1 MAIRS
6 KHNQRHVYEE
16 LEPIFDCRTGKYLHQ
31 VSAVRTDGYAVTLL
45 VSDIFAD
52 TEEDQALLDSFEE
65 MIGEKE
71 EWL

>member
-6 KHNQRHVYEE
+6 KYNQRHVYEVV
-16 LEPIFDCRTGKYLHQ
+16 EPIFDCRTGEYLHQ
-31 VSAVRTDGYAVTLL
+31 VSAVRVDGYPVTLL

-52 TEEDQALLDSFEE
+52 TEEDQALLDSFKE
-65 MIGEKE
+65 MIGKKE

>member
-16 LEPIFDCRTGKYLHQ
+16 LEPIFDCRTGEYLHQ
-31 VSAVRTDGYAVTLL
+31 VSAIRTDGYTVTLL
-45 VSDIFAD
+45 VADIFAD
-52 TEEDQALLDSFEE
+52 TDEDQALLDSFKK
-65 MIGEKE
+65 MIGTKE